1 LLVALSSSIK
11 YQILVCDGIFS
22 KDSFAFELIEEIELL
37 FIVAGN
43 AKL

>member
-1 LLVALSSSIK
+1 LLVALSSFK